1 MEFLE
6 SSKVKSYSVI
16 FSKSLNGSTIIS
28 EKFEYDGLTINLT
41 LGELL
46 FTVMESQEVLQQLMT
61 ENGDRNDTSA
71 IDEYFSDKEYNLRDF
86 LMSFNIDKT
95 ELKEINE
102 VNRYLNEIVENRIN
116 YNYDTLRNLFYSI
129 FPNGHAFRYLLNNI
143 ERYRVRHILSKLP
156 IPFGCSTENICE
168 TLNNTYAAFSF
179 FTITDCKTLSE
190 LCALSLFEVL
200 ESGQFVR
207 KCNDCNRFFVSSTRT
222 AQLCNRA
229 TPVNKH
235 RSCEQI
241 KSKNY
246 NKNYRKSNSVKEYK
260 KIYMR
265 LFKRAN
271 SSNTS
276 LTDKKNFEDFKKGWA
291 LLKVKK
297 YDTTDFEEQKMNF
310 LQLDRWK

>member
-1 MEFLE
+1 MEFLK
-6 SSKVKSYSVI
+6 SSKIKSYSVI
-16 FSKSLNGSTIIS
+16 FSKSLNGNIVIS
-28 EKFEYDGLTINLT
+28 EKFEYDGLTINLPF
-41 LGELL
+41 GELL

-61 ENGDRNDTSA
+61 GNGAENDTAALS
-71 IDEYFSDKEYNLRDF
+71 DYFADKEFNLHDF
-86 LMSFNIDKT
+86 LISFNIDKT
-95 ELKEINE
+95 ELRQINE
-102 VNRYLNEIVENRIN
+102 VNRYLNEIVEKRISF
-116 YNYDTLRNLFYSI
+116 NYDTLRNLFYSI
-129 FPNGHAFRYLLNNI
+129 FPNGHAFRILLNNV

-156 IPFGCSTENICE
+156 IPFGCSTKSICE
-168 TLNNTYAAFSF
+168 TLNETYAAFSF
-179 FTITDCKTLSE
+179 FTITDFKTLSE
-190 LCALSLFEVL
+190 LCALSLFEIL

-207 KCNDCNRFFVSSTRT
+207 KCRNCNRLFVSART

-229 TPVNKH
+229 APVNEH

-246 NKNYRKSNSVKEYK
+246 NKKYRKSDSVKEYK

-276 LTDKKNFEDFKKGWA
+276 ITDKKNFEDFKKGWA

-297 YDTTDFEEQKMNF
+297 YDTKDFEEQKMKF
-310 LQLDRWK
+310 LQMDRWK